1 MGTYYSYAQGQDF
14 KSYVADE
21 LKNCRDVVKY
31 SIVGSCAYILYGR
44 ASGQLGIEVWKLDR
58 WEGCPGHKPM
68 AEEMHPYYYDCPKHI
83 LDAAGPPPNDDARRW
98 REECHAKRQRVNQVR
113 QLKVG
118 DIIETDGNGVYTVR
132 HYRDR
137 RGRAKKA
144 YYCHTRRTLYRL
156 PRLADRPF
164 RTVKLKPETL
174 FLRAEPS
181 RANHYFGCLIQD
193 DSRAPGPGVWWIVC
207 NEANSPY
214 ASLELAKQAIAYGS
228 FTLRRYSGE

>member
-1 MGTYYSYAQGQDF
+1 MGTYYSFVQNQSF
-14 KSYVADE
+14 KDYIADE
-21 LKNCRDVVKY
+21 LRNCRDVVKY
-31 SIVGSCAYILYGR
+31 SIVGNCAYILYGR
-44 ASGQLGIEVWKLDR
+44 ESGQLGIEVWKLER

-68 AEEMHPYYYDCPKHI
+68 GEEMGPFYYDCPKHI
-83 LDAAGPPPNDDARRW
+83 LDSAGEPPNEDARQW
-98 REECHAKRQRVNQVR
+98 RQECRAKRERVNQVR
-113 QLKVG
+113 RLRVG

-164 RTVKLKPETL
+164 RVVKLKPETL
-174 FLRAEPS
+174 HQNALGPV
-181 RANHYFGCLIQD
+181 LIQD

-207 NEANSPY
+207 NDANSPY
-214 ASLELAKQAIAYGS
+214 ASLLNAEQAIANGS